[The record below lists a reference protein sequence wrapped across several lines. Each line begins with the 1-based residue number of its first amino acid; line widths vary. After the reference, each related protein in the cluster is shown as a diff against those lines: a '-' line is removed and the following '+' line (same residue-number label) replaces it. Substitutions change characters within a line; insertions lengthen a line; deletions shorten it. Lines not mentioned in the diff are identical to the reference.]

1 MSDNNDGLYVRLFTE
16 REEPEDYERYIH
28 GPEPDSD
35 TIGKAL
41 KRFSDD
47 SGITQGQISLLT
59 GISRSCLYYYCKDQR
74 KIGYE
79 NLILLCVALRLHP
92 LRQEYLFSLTPHK
105 VRKSDPR
112 YSIIRLFLANCAFM
126 EKYTVKALN
135 ECIKAEGNVN
145 IEGGTLTLKHTGIP
159 VWDEEDSKIK
169 EATGILGR
177 TGRCTRCYVP

>member
-74 KIGYE
+74 KIGYG

-112 YSIIRLFLANCAFM
+112 YDIIRLFLANCAFM

-135 ECIKAEGNVN
+135 ECSKAEGKEPL
-145 IEGGTLTLKHTGIP
+145 ISKKRAGGN
-159 VWDEEDSKIK
+159 E
-169 EATGILGR
+169 
-177 TGRCTRCYVP
+177 